1 MLWCNAPSRNY
12 FCATKI
18 AEPKKIIILFGL
30 VEMFLLAKG
39 TNPQEEIFLGS
50 KLTEIFFL
58 TKVKLARSKYAY
70 LTTIYGYNIAQ
81 IWVVY
86 LHEALC
92 KA

>member
-1 MLWCNAPSRNY
+1 MVSDKCVYSCILAVIDGADIWCSSLRDNH

-18 AEPKKIIILFGL
+18 AEPKNIIILFGL

-70 LTTIYGYNIAQ
+70 
-81 IWVVY
+81 
-86 LHEALC
+86 
-92 KA
+92 

>member
-1 MLWCNAPSRNY
+1 MRYHVNIMGVEYGHVTSDVIVIWCSSLRDNH

-18 AEPKKIIILFGL
+18 AEPKKIVILFGL

-58 TKVKLARSKYAY
+58 TKVKLA
-70 LTTIYGYNIAQ
+70 
-81 IWVVY
+81 
-86 LHEALC
+86 
-92 KA
+92 